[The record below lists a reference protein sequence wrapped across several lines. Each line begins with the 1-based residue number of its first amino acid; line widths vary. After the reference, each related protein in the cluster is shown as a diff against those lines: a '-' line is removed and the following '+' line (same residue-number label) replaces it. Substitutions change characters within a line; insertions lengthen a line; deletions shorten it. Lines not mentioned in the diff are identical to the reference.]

1 MWDLGHGQKGL
12 ILGPVS
18 PKGPPQLLIQLVP
31 VLDNHVAMCHAAS
44 GSLPVGV
51 VVVLVILVAAMVI
64 LAGVIF
70 YRKVQ
75 SQVQRR

>member
-31 VLDNHVAMCHAAS
+31 VLDDHVAMCHAAS

-51 VVVLVILVAAMVI
+51 VVALVILVAVI